1 MYRFL
6 EILPGLLAWLTIVF
20 MFLFSWL
27 APTAVAVFIILFD
40 TYWLLKTV
48 YLSFYLRLT
57 FQKMRKNM
65 KINWLEKLSMEED
78 WKTVYH
84 LVILPMSEEP
94 YEVVKESVE
103 SLVKINYP
111 QDKLI
116 VVLATEE
123 RGGEK
128 DQKTAQKIEQNFGH
142 LFFKFFITVHPANLP
157 GEITGKGSN
166 EAWAARQAKEF
177 MDTEKLSYEK
187 VILSV
192 FDADTQVLPE
202 YFGILTYTFLNC
214 EKPQRSSFQPIPLF
228 INNIYQAPTLARV
241 ISFSSTFWHMMQQ
254 ARPEQL
260 TTFSSH
266 SIPFKALVEVGF
278 WNTDVV
284 SEDSQIFWQFFLHY
298 NGDWRVVPLFYP
310 VSMDA
315 SAAPT
320 FWGTLKNV
328 YKQQRRWAWGAEN
341 IPYALYGFWQNGL
354 IPARVKIYWTF
365 KKIEAFHSWAT
376 NALLIFALG
385 WLPIFLGSKEFGVS
399 VLSYNLPYITRDIV
413 SLSMI
418 GIVSSAIL
426 GIILLPPKPQWFKS
440 RHYFLYFFQWLLMP
454 FTLIIFGSV
463 PALEAQTRLLLG
475 GKFRLDFWHTPKYR

>member
-6 EILPGLLAWLTIVF
+6 EILPGFLAWLTIVL
-20 MFLFSWL
+20 MFLLSWL
-27 APTAVAVFIILFD
+27 TPAAAAIFIILFD

-48 YLSFYLRLT
+48 YLSFHLRLT

-65 KINWLEKLSMEED
+65 KINWQAKLSGIGHLD
-78 WKTVYH
+78 RVYH
-84 LVILPMSEEP
+84 LIILPMSEEP

-103 SLVKINYP
+103 SLTKINYP
-111 QDKLI
+111 KDKLI

-123 RGGEK
+123 RGGKK
-128 DQKTAQKIEQNFGH
+128 DQETSQKIEQSFGH
-142 LFFKFFITVHPANLP
+142 LFFKFFITVHPSNLA
-157 GEITGKGSN
+157 GEIPGKGSN
-166 EAWAARQAKEF
+166 ETWAARKAREF
-177 MDTEKLSYEK
+177 IEAEKISYES

-202 YFGILTYTFLNC
+202 YFGILTHTFLTC

-228 INNIYQAPTLARV
+228 TNNIYQAPALARV
-241 ISFSSTFWHMMQQ
+241 IAFSSTFWHMMQQ

-328 YKQQRRWAWGAEN
+328 YKQQRRWAWGVEN
-341 IPYALYGFWQNGL
+341 IPYALYGFSQNKL

-413 SLSMI
+413 SLAMI

-426 GIILLPPKPQWFKS
+426 GIILLPPKPAWFKA
-440 RHYFLYFFQWLLMP
+440 RHYFLYIFQWLLMP
-454 FTLIIFGSV
+454 LTLLLFGSL

-475 GKFRLDFWHTPKYR
+475 GRFRLDFWHTPKFR